1 MDLDKA
7 RQMHSQLES
16 QFDAAKLR
24 FETERSNIELA
35 AKQSAAQ
42 YEDAIGMLKDQLSQA
57 EENAAS
63 RAIQLEQL
71 QSEKQAV
78 VSANMQLMADMAAK
92 QLQFETQV
100 QHTDEARASIEAMVY
115 TPLSC
120 LLFPNLVENG
130 NGPC

>member
-7 RQMHSQLES
+7 RQTHSQLEA

-24 FETERSNIELA
+24 FETERNSIELA
-35 AKQSAAQ
+35 AKQSAAH
-42 YEDAIGMLKDQLSQA
+42 YEDTIAMIKGQLSHA

-63 RAIQLEQL
+63 LAIQLEQL

-100 QHTDEARASIEAMVY
+100 QHTDEARASIDAMV
-115 TPLSC
+115 
-120 LLFPNLVENG
+120 
-130 NGPC
+130 